1 MPPVMRKLVDVATA
15 IGLTAAVVFVII
27 FTNSFLTARGGSVHG
42 FNTWYTFI
50 LRPDIAMFGENPSML
65 DCKLVGDKS
74 RWQPS
79 PISGSGRGRHFEASA
94 TCRFSRLRLPATWPW
109 QTPYLIS
116 ER

>member
-50 LRPDIAMFGENPSML
+50 LRPDILGTMVLTAVVTFGYVWFG
-65 DCKLVGDKS
+65 KG
-74 RWQPS
+74 
-79 PISGSGRGRHFEASA
+79 GSGRP
-94 TCRFSRLRLPATWPW
+94 RL
-109 QTPYLIS
+109 
-116 ER
+116 

>member
-50 LRPDIAMFGENPSML
+50 LRPDILGTMILTA
-65 DCKLVGDKS
+65 LVTMAYFI
-74 RWQPS
+74 WQQR
-79 PISGSGRGRHFEASA
+79 SGR
-94 TCRFSRLRLPATWPW
+94 SR
-109 QTPYLIS
+109 I
-116 ER
+116 